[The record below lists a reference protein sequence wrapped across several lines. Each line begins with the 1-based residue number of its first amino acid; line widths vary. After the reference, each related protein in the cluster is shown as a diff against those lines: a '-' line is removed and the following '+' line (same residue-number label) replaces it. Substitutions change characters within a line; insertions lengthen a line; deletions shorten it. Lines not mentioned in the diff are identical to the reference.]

1 MRIDRSRPSIAWS
14 LPETSC
20 RPHRSRLQPARKAWK
35 GGFHPPSVIRLIDP
49 SQAVD
54 FFAVDFLAVDF
65 FAVDFLAVDFLAAG
79 MAHPLSCRLVGGRH
93 RRAAQAVEDGKRWVP
108 SRPRHRSRRGTPV
121 VTTPFA

>member
-1 MRIDRSRPSIAWS
+1 MDFLAVDFFAVDF
-14 LPETSC
+14 L
-20 RPHRSRLQPARKAWK
+20 
-35 GGFHPPSVIRLIDP
+35 
-49 SQAVD
+49 AVD